1 MSQQY
6 DELANVY
13 ARSLYELADAAG
25 GLDKIS
31 EVHEELNGVVE
42 LARANASFEEFLGS
56 PIIGQG
62 RRREAL
68 RAIFD
73 GKISDLLLRF
83 ILVANSKGRLGH
95 IGQIAE
101 AFDAHVQ
108 EAQGRVE
115 VGVITA
121 SADDASAE
129 LLEAAKLRIKS
140 VLGKEPVLHH
150 TTDSSMIG
158 GVKLQIGD
166 ELVDGSVATRLRRMK
181 EEIIGNGAT
190 VVRSGAGRFLEGAS

>member
-25 GLDKIS
+25 GLEKIG
-31 EVHEELNGVVE
+31 EVHEELNTVVE
-42 LARANASFEEFLGS
+42 LAGQPSFVSSWRPRSSVRPPSRRPPGDLRRSSRPVAGS
-56 PIIGQG
+56 SSSPTARG
-62 RRREAL
+62 
-68 RAIFD
+68 
-73 GKISDLLLRF
+73 SDTSSR
-83 ILVANSKGRLGH
+83 SR
-95 IGQIAE
+95 

-121 SADDASAE
+121 TADGASAE
-129 LLEAAKLRIKS
+129 LLEAVKSRIKS
-140 VLGKEPVLHH
+140 ALGKEPVLRHS
-150 TTDSSMIG
+150 TDPSMIG

-190 VVRSGAGRFLEGAS
+190 VVRSGAGRFLDDAS

>member
-25 GLDKIS
+25 GLEKIG
-31 EVHEELNGVVE
+31 EVHEELNAVVE
-42 LARANASFEEFLGS
+42 LARSDASFREFMAS
-56 PIIGQG
+56 PIIGQN
-62 RRREAL
+62 RRRDAL

-95 IGQIAE
+95 LEQIAG

-121 SADDASAE
+121 SADGASEE
-129 LLEAAKLRIKS
+129 LLEAVKSRIKS
-140 VLGKEPVLHH
+140 ALGKEPVLHH
-150 TTDSSMIG
+150 STDPSMIG

-190 VVRSGAGRFLEGAS
+190 VVRSGAGRFLDDAS